1 LRLQPTAHC
10 ITNHCITY
18 IFVLILDVG
27 CGLCVLY
34 KLARSPSKMHIII
47 SHGHTH
53 TPWFSLPCWN
63 TQKPHKYFYL
73 KTIIYKY
80 SLYPSHA
87 HTFHAFFN
95 SGWAGGRTSLLLP
108 APASASACVYCC
120 SCNSCNLNTYE
131 FQIFYMLKSEV
142 WKCDAKKKI
151 EWAPSSVH
159 PRFLVFINCILI
171 DEMMSCFPYI
181 KLTSTWF
188 DKKRKS
194 KIRNF
199 LSWLF
204 FLFPICTY
212 LPNHRQI

>member
-1 LRLQPTAHC
+1 MVFASLLK
-10 ITNHCITY
+10 Y
-18 IFVLILDVG
+18 
-27 CGLCVLY
+27 
-34 KLARSPSKMHIII
+34 SE
-47 SHGHTH
+47 
-53 TPWFSLPCWN
+53 TP
-63 TQKPHKYFYL
+63 HRYFYL

-80 SLYPSHA
+80 SPYPSHA

-142 WKCDAKKKI
+142 WKCDAKNKI

-159 PRFLVFINCILI
+159 PRFLVLINCILI

-194 KIRNF
+194 KIRIKLDNTYWRCIF
-199 LSWLF
+199 SLRYSF
-204 FLFPICTY
+204 FSQFVHTCQIIVKFKC
-212 LPNHRQI
+212 HRFSFFDSLLVVVNLVKIATSSF